1 MKKLVGIFAGIIGLA
16 LIAGSAHALPVST
29 ASLGGGQGCLD
40 VGCGSPRLTWN
51 LSTGSGTGTLGISGT
66 TLTFSI
72 SLPSSTFL
80 PTSGPNDNG
89 VTQLAF
95 TNTTY
100 AGTGTLLDLG
110 FGAYS
115 ISGGSAA
122 ISGTQTP
129 TGAGTAGLFSAS
141 NSLLSGSCY
150 DGGAFGI
157 TCGIIFSASSDFNF
171 AVNGQTRYFTHT
183 LNVTAVPEPT
193 TALLV
198 TLGLVGLGLSGRR
211 NRR

>member
-1 MKKLVGIFAGIIGLA
+1 MKKLVGIVAGIIGLA
-16 LIAGSAHALPVST
+16 LIAGSAQALPVST
-29 ASLGGGQGCLD
+29 ASLGGGQGCSD
-40 VGCGSPRLTWN
+40 VGCASPKLSWS
-51 LSTGSGTGTLGISGT
+51 LSTGSGSGTLGISGT

-80 PTSGPNDNG
+80 PTTGPNDNG
-89 VTQLAF
+89 VTQLVF

-100 AGTGTLLDLG
+100 AGSASLNNLG

-115 ISGGSAA
+115 ITGGSAS

-129 TGAGTAGLFSAS
+129 SGAGVAGPFSATD
-141 NSLLSGSCY
+141 SLLSGSCY
-150 DGGAFGI
+150 DSGALGI
-157 TCGIIFSASSDFNF
+157 SCGIIFSTSNNFNF

-198 TLGLVGLGLSGRR
+198 TLGLVGLGLAGRR
-211 NRR
+211 SRR